1 MKECANRSLQRDW
14 WTMQAKQRYILVFLS
29 CAFLALCYFGGYRL
43 KQLYPT
49 RVTDWHVLDCYIEND
64 EIMQPRVWAS
74 QKQVQ
79 SFGGNQCRME
89 TCFDFSKCLDNS
101 LKIYVYPIDESVAIS
116 STYRKILN
124 VIMESR
130 WVPIYLIARFDINLV
145 LYYRYYTP
153 DASQACLFILS
164 LDTLDRDS
172 LSADYIRGMQSRL
185 SLLPHWNNGQNHII
199 FNFYS
204 GTWPD
209 YTEDLG
215 LDLGLA
221 ILAKA
226 SISVETY
233 RPNFDIS
240 LPLVHKE
247 HMEKGGDVLPT
258 YADSQSSSKSYLL
271 AFKGKRYVYGI
282 GSETRNS
289 LYHLHNSR
297 DVIMVTTC
305 KHGKSWKEMKDERC
319 EEDNAEYDR

>member
-1 MKECANRSLQRDW
+1 M
-14 WTMQAKQRYILVFLS
+14 VFLLVRLIGKYWMWS
-29 CAFLALCYFGGYRL
+29 QSLGEFPSFWLAEF
-43 KQLYPT
+43 
-49 RVTDWHVLDCYIEND
+49 E
-64 EIMQPRVWAS
+64 
-74 QKQVQ
+74 
-79 SFGGNQCRME
+79 
-89 TCFDFSKCLDNS
+89 
-101 LKIYVYPIDESVAIS
+101 
-116 STYRKILN
+116 
-124 VIMESR
+124 
-130 WVPIYLIARFDINLV
+130 INLTSCC
-145 LYYRYYTP
+145 RYYTP
-153 DASQACLFILS
+153 EASQACLFILS
-164 LDTLDRDS
+164 LDTLDRDT

-204 GTWPD
+204 GTWPN

-258 YADSQSSSKSYLL
+258 YSDSQSSSKSYLL

-305 KHGKSWKEMKDERC
+305 KHGKSWKDMKDERC
-319 EEDNAEYDR
+319 EEDNAEYDRSERITII